1 MTSSNFIYGKRTS
14 GGQQG
19 DVFTNPYVVKYML
32 DLVGYNPDKDLS
44 TLSIMEPSCGEG
56 EFLVEILHRLQLS
69 AELFGFDLNE
79 AYHKCVHA
87 SDIDADKIEK
97 CLNRLNALFP
107 TIIHPEENIK
117 AEDYLLNDQPLVD
130 IVIGNPPYIRYEQ
143 IPTDKLPI
151 YKKRFPTFYY
161 RADMY
166 VLFYEKSLR
175 QLNPHGCHC
184 FICSNRWM
192 RNKYGNV
199 LRKMVAQS
207 FRIEQII
214 NMEGADAF
222 QEDVLAYPA
231 VTLFSNNKQSE
242 NFLYS
247 EISSVSQLRN
257 AETFVHPCPNDEDWS
272 CMFAK
277 DSSHDL
283 FPLIEEQGFKIGI
296 GVATGA
302 DGIFISH
309 DLKGKIEDSLLLP
322 AIHGQDLRA
331 NQMNWNG
338 RMLFNPYD
346 KNGELINL
354 DSYPLCK
361 AYLESHRKALS
372 NRAKAKHN
380 PSKWYGTIDR
390 IYPALQHKAKILL
403 PDISGNTFIFVD
415 EGNYYP
421 LHNIYY
427 IIGGTTRQLYLLAAI
442 LMSDFARGQ
451 LASLTNHMNGGY
463 PRWQSQYLKKLRVP
477 VVSSIPEEL
486 ADKLLQSYQTHNIT
500 EINYYVSL
508 IIENGTQDSKGKA
521 RKQKPTQLQLAFD

>member
-1 MTSSNFIYGKRTS
+1 MSSSNLTYGKRTS
-14 GGQQG
+14 GGQHG
-19 DVFTNPYVVKYML
+19 DVFTHPIVVKYML
-32 DLVGYNPDKDLS
+32 DMVGYNPDKDLS
-44 TLSIMEPSCGEG
+44 TLSVMEPSCGDG
-56 EFLVEILHRLQLS
+56 EFLVEIVHRLQLS
-69 AELFGFDLNE
+69 SERFGFDLNE
-79 AYHKCVHA
+79 AYHSCIHA
-87 SDIDADKIEK
+87 SDIDATKIKK
-97 CLNRLNALFP
+97 CLNRLNTLFP
-107 TIIHPEENIK
+107 SIIHPEENIK
-117 AEDYLLNDQPLVD
+117 TEDYLLNDQPMVD
-130 IVIGNPPYIRYEQ
+130 IVVGNPPYIRYEQ
-143 IPTDKLPI
+143 IPEDKLPI

-175 QLNPHGCHC
+175 QLKPHGRHC

-192 RNKYGNV
+192 RNQYGRV

-207 FRIEQII
+207 FRIERII

-231 VTLFSNNKQSE
+231 VTLFSNDNQCNS
-242 NFLYS
+242 FFYA
-247 EISSVSQLRN
+247 EISSVSQLHN
-257 AETFVHPCPNDEDWS
+257 VETVVRPCPNDEDWS
-272 CMFAK
+272 RMFAK
-277 DSSHDL
+277 NSSYDL

-302 DGIFISH
+302 DKIFISP
-309 DLKGKIEDSLLLP
+309 DLRGKIEDSLLLP

-338 RMLFNPYD
+338 RLLFNPYD
-346 KNGELINL
+346 KNGGLINL

-361 AYLESHRKALS
+361 AYLESHREALS
-372 NRAKAKHN
+372 NRAKAKNN

-390 IYPALQHKAKILL
+390 IYPALLQEAKILL
-403 PDISGNTFIFVD
+403 PDISGNSFIFVD

-442 LMSDFARGQ
+442 LMSDYVRCQ

-463 PRWQSQYLKKLRVP
+463 PRWQSQYLKKLRIP
-477 VVSSIPEEL
+477 VISSIPEEL
-486 ADKLLQSYQTHNIT
+486 ADKLLHSYHAHNIS

-508 IIENGTQDSKGKA
+508 IIENSEQDSKGRMH
-521 RKQKPTQLQLAFD
+521 RKKPMQLQLLFD